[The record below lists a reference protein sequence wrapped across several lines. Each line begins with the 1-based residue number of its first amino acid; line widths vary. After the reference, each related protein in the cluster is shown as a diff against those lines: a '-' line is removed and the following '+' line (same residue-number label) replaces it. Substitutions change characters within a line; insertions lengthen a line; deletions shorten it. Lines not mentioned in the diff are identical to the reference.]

1 MFLHS
6 LQRSRRGFT
15 MVELLVVVAII
26 GVLVALLMP
35 AVQMARESARRV
47 SCTNNMR
54 QIGRGL
60 EYFHDAN
67 GVLPP
72 GAISGKTSAAKQVR
86 AKFSIKGETDQGWGQ
101 FLLPFIEQKNLY
113 DKYRWDFDWRA
124 PENKLVRETH
134 LQIFTCSSVP
144 NGAQGKRK
152 DSFKSGGFD
161 WQAAAADYCITNGL
175 NYQRL
180 RPLKLLDD
188 YGLPAS
194 NTNRVTF
201 GVMRTN
207 ELVRFAEIKDGLSN
221 TTWITEVGGR
231 PALYKS
237 GGRLDPSGGTGG
249 AGWADRDNSGILD
262 GYNAGTDTF
271 NGPCPIN
278 CTNKAEIFSFHPGG
292 AMIVMG
298 DSSTRF
304 LAEATDIRI
313 VARLITRKA
322 RDNRLEN

>member
-1 MFLHS
+1 MSVSS
-6 LQRSRRGFT
+6 LRQRTGFT
-15 MVELLVVVAII
+15 LVELLVVIAII
-26 GVLVALLMP
+26 GALMALLMP

-60 EYFHDAN
+60 EYFHDTN

-72 GAISGKTSAAKQVR
+72 GAISGKTGAAAQVR
-86 AKFSIKGETDQGWGQ
+86 AKFSISGTGEQGWGQ

-113 DKYRWDFDWRA
+113 DQYHWDADWRA
-124 PENKLVRETH
+124 PENQVVRETP
-134 LQIFTCSSVP
+134 LQVFTCASVP

-152 DSFKSGGFD
+152 DGFTSGGFT

-180 RPLKLLDD
+180 RPLKLIDD
-188 YGLPAS
+188 YGLPSS
-194 NTNRVTF
+194 NSNKTTF

-207 ELVRFAEIKDGLSN
+207 ELVGFAQIKDGLSN

-237 GGRLDPSGGTGG
+237 GGKFVSPTGNAG
-249 AGWADRDNSGILD
+249 SGWADRDNSGILD
-262 GYNAGTDTF
+262 GYNATTDTF

-292 AMIVMG
+292 AMIVRG
-298 DSSTRF
+298 DGSTHF
-304 LAEATDIRI
+304 LSEATDIRI
-313 VARLITRKA
+313 VARMITRKA

>member
-1 MFLHS
+1 VSVGFL
-6 LQRSRRGFT
+6 RPRTAFT
-15 MVELLVVVAII
+15 LVELLVVIAII
-26 GVLVALLMP
+26 GALVALLMP

-60 EYFHDAN
+60 EYFHDTN

-72 GAISGKTSAAKQVR
+72 GAISSSASKQVR
-86 AKFSIKGETDQGWGQ
+86 AKFSIKGQTEHGWGQ
-101 FLLPFIEQKNLY
+101 FLLPFIEQKILY
-113 DKYRWDFDWRA
+113 DQYHWDADWRA

-134 LQIFTCSSVP
+134 LQVFTCASAP
-144 NGAQGKRK
+144 NGKQGKRK

-161 WQAAAADYCITNGL
+161 WQAAAADYSITNGL
-175 NYQRL
+175 DYKRL

-188 YGLPAS
+188 YGLPV
-194 NTNRVTF
+194 NDKNKLTF
-201 GVMRTN
+201 GVMREN
-207 ELVRFAEIKDGLSN
+207 EFVRFAEIKDGLSN
-221 TTWITEVGGR
+221 TTWITEDAGR

-237 GGRLDPSGGTGG
+237 GGRLDPSSSTGG
-249 AGWADRDNSGILD
+249 AGWADPMNWSTLH
-262 GYNAGTDTF
+262 GYNAATDRF

-278 CTNKAEIFSFHPGG
+278 CTNRAEIFSFHPGG

-298 DSSTRF
+298 DGSTHF
-304 LAEATDIRI
+304 LSEATDIRL